1 MYICFRKTRMKKLN
15 EKILRK
21 ESIIRKIQYDKEWF
35 YSVEDITDYLKEDLT
50 GIEYINLDVPTEYG
64 LVNIPCATLE
74 DIKRV
79 LNKEPLQDFSS
90 SVSRKKSL

>member
-35 YSVEDITDYLKEDLT
+35 YSIEDIADYLKEDLT
-50 GIEYINLDVPTEYG
+50 GIEYINLNVPTEFG
-64 LVNIPCATLE
+64 LVNMPCATLE

-79 LNKEPLQDFSS
+79 LNKEPLQNFSS
-90 SVSRKKSL
+90 SMLRKK

>member
-1 MYICFRKTRMKKLN
+1 MKKLN

-35 YSVEDITDYLKEDLT
+35 YSIEDIADYLKEDLT
-50 GIEYINLDVPTEYG
+50 GIEYINLNVPTEFG
-64 LVNIPCATLE
+64 LVNMPCATFE

-79 LNKEPLQDFSS
+79 LNKEPLQNFSS
-90 SVSRKKSL
+90 SMLRKK